1 MLAFLYDA
9 ARMARQL
16 GPRRH
21 RRGKQVAKETGKR
34 VVLYAAIGE
43 PHHDALRFIAFKE
56 KRSVADVT
64 REAIERYL
72 ADKAREYPIGTIE
85 AKPGELKRIS
95 LGKDFTKG
103 T

>member
-1 MLAFLYDA
+1 M
-9 ARMARQL
+9 
-16 GPRRH
+16 
-21 RRGKQVAKETGKR
+21 AKETPKR

-72 ADKAREYPIGTIE
+72 AEKAREYPIGSIKAE
-85 AKPGELKRIS
+85 PGQTKRIP
-95 LGKDFTKG
+95 LGKDFAKG
-103 T
+103 S